1 MRLGLLFVALFLV
14 ILVSMVAIVTSKNRP
29 RILDLAGQPVGEPR
43 PVWTPLALEG
53 QCIVPNRFLTW
64 FTTDVCRKRGESTA
78 VEDRIQ
84 FAKAYGVRWEEAL
97 ACRDAATL
105 EECVGNFGTLNDFF
119 TRQIH
124 PELTAPGEEDIAS
137 PAECRCR
144 IVHLENPLGVF
155 AIKGANYTVREL
167 LGAQGH
173 AWIPTVA
180 AVAIFRLAP
189 TDYHR
194 VHAPVGGQVVGS
206 EDLGGGF
213 RSVDPLVLCQRPV
226 LQENVRRVFRIADD
240 QGRRLALVL
249 VGATCVGSIRTS
261 VAVGDR
267 IQKGQDLGDFTFGGS
282 CVVLISAAPI
292 RWHPQLLLHTQQ
304 DTETFLRAG
313 TGVGLFAT

>member
-1 MRLGLLFVALFLV
+1 
-14 ILVSMVAIVTSKNRP
+14 MVAILTSKNGP
-29 RILDLAGQPVGEPR
+29 HILDLAGQPVGEPR
-43 PVWTPLALEG
+43 PIWTPLVLEG
-53 QCIVPNRFLTW
+53 QCFVPNRFLAW
-64 FTTDVCRKRGESTA
+64 FTTDVCRKRGESTD
-78 VEDRIQ
+78 VGDRLQ
-84 FAKAYGVRWEEAL
+84 FARMYGVRWDEAL
-97 ACRDAATL
+97 ACRDAGSL

-119 TRQIH
+119 TRHIR
-124 PELTAPGEEDIAS
+124 PELTAPGKEDITS
-137 PAECRCR
+137 PAESRCR
-144 IVHLENPLGVF
+144 IVQLENPLGEF
-155 AIKGANYTVREL
+155 AIKGANYTVRDL

-173 AWIPTVA
+173 VWIPTPA

-194 VHAPVGGQVVGS
+194 VHAPVGGQIVGS

-213 RSVDPLVLCQRPV
+213 RSVDPLVLCRRPV
-226 LQENVRRVFRIADD
+226 LQENVRRILRITDD

-304 DTETFLRAG
+304 DAETFLRAG
-313 TGVGLFAT
+313 TGIGLFTT